1 MLLQMFWGSPS
12 HVGSLCN
19 LREIIR
25 RVQVDKTA
33 EVFSVCDEFLLHTY
47 RSPLIAAICTQLNV
61 ETPDAVLQHE
71 PTLQWLKR
79 TAELIVTN
87 TLYPKHFEDTVYSFH
102 RSFLHT
108 AVLYAGFRNGIRY
121 EHGEHII
128 RHWKWWLPRF
138 LATGSKNYA
147 SEAAKLIVN
156 VQAHILHCYAGFSN
170 MHCTQVGPT
179 PQRNI

>member
-1 MLLQMFWGSPS
+1 MEPLYYLHFIGDFHFLWECLKVLLQMFWGSPS

-33 EVFSVCDEFLLHTY
+33 KVFSVCDEFLLHAY
-47 RSPLIAAICTQLNV
+47 RSHLIAAICTQLNV

-102 RSFLHT
+102 VRSYIQLFCM
-108 AVLYAGFRNGIRY
+108 
-121 EHGEHII
+121 
-128 RHWKWWLPRF
+128 
-138 LATGSKNYA
+138 
-147 SEAAKLIVN
+147 LI
-156 VQAHILHCYAGFSN
+156 
-170 MHCTQVGPT
+170 
-179 PQRNI
+179 